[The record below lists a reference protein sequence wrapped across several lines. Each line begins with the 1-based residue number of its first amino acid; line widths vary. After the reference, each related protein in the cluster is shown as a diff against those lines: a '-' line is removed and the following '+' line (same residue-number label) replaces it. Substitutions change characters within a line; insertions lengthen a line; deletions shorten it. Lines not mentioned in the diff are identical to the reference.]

1 MEISYRI
8 ASIDDLMII
17 TKLWDLMCSTEENCG
32 EDEYDEIL
40 IASREILMNHEK
52 AVFIA
57 FDGEKAAGYSY
68 VLIKHER
75 SFSDEHGSYGCLDT
89 IYVRPD
95 YRRQG
100 IAQALVAMCEDW
112 SRKKGCV
119 EFASGCDLDNE
130 CSFAFHTGIGFKE
143 LHRLIHFSK
152 EL

>member
-17 TKLWDLMCSTEENCG
+17 TELWDLMCSTEEYCG
-32 EDEYDEIL
+32 ENAYDEIL
-40 IASREILMNHEK
+40 SCSREILMNPEK

-57 FDGEKAAGYSY
+57 FDGDKAAGYSY
-68 VLIKHER
+68 VLVKHER
-75 SFSDEHGSYGCLDT
+75 FFSDEHGPYGCLDT

-100 IAQALVAMCEDW
+100 IAQTLVAMCEDW
-112 SRKKGCV
+112 SREKGIT
-119 EFASGCDLDNE
+119 EFVSGCELDNE
-130 CSFAFHTGIGFKE
+130 RSFAFHTGIGFKE
-143 LHRLIHFSK
+143 LIRLIHFSK